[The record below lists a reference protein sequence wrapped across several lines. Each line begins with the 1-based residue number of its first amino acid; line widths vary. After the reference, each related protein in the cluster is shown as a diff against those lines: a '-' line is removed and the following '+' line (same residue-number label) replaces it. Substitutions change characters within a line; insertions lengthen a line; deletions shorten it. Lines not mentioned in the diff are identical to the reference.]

1 MKNFNAEMIEKAKA
15 AKSAE
20 ELLELAKANGV
31 EMTADE
37 AATYFAQL
45 NPKSGELDDD
55 DLDAVAG
62 GAGGCGDPTNK
73 DLFPENSKLR
83 YKRGSCP
90 GCHTNVWIAKYSW
103 CIELRCN
110 VITPTCSSC
119 GRTQRDYVRGSRD
132 MSDYYELIG

>member
-1 MKNFNAEMIEKAKA
+1 MKNLTPEMIEKAKA
-15 AKSAE
+15 AKNAE

-62 GAGGCGDPTNK
+62 GACARTEQARDAQDAVSSMPCPRCGAVGDWAVLHKLK
-73 DLFPENSKLR
+73 DCTDFYCANCKVIVWTKAEENNSIL
-83 YKRGSCP
+83 
-90 GCHTNVWIAKYSW
+90 HTNNNFYYPM
-103 CIELRCN
+103 
-110 VITPTCSSC
+110 TP
-119 GRTQRDYVRGSRD
+119 
-132 MSDYYELIG
+132 

>member
-1 MKNFNAEMIEKAKA
+1 MKNLKPEMIEKAKA
-15 AKSAE
+15 AKNAE

-37 AATYFAQL
+37 AATCFAQL

-55 DLDAVAG
+55 DLDAVGG

-83 YKRGSCP
+83 YKKGSCP
-90 GCHTNVWIAKYSW
+90 VCHTNVWIAKYSW
-103 CIELRCN
+103 SIELRCN
-110 VITPTCSSC
+110 IITPTCSSC
-119 GRTQRDYVRGSRD
+119 GRENGDYMRGSRN

>member
-1 MKNFNAEMIEKAKA
+1 MKNLTPELIEKAKA
-15 AKSAE
+15 AKTAE
-20 ELLELAKANGV
+20 ELLALAKENNV

-45 NPKSGELDDD
+45 NPTFGELSDD
-55 DLDAVAG
+55 DLDNVAG

-83 YKRGSCP
+83 YKRGPCP
-90 GCHTNVWIAKYSW
+90 RCQTNVWIAKYSW
-103 CIELRCN
+103 CIELRSN

-119 GRTQRDYVRGSRD
+119 GRTQRAYIRGSRD

>member
-1 MKNFNAEMIEKAKA
+1 MKNLTPEMIEKAKA

-20 ELLELAKANGV
+20 ELLALAKANGV

-45 NPKSGELDDD
+45 NPTSGELSDD
-55 DLDAVAG
+55 DLDNVAG

-83 YKRGSCP
+83 YKKGSCP
-90 GCHTNVWIAKYSW
+90 VCHTNVWIAKYGWDVMARGEFIS
-103 CIELRCN
+103 
-110 VITPTCSSC
+110 PTCNTC
-119 GRTQRDYVRGSRD
+119 GRENGDYILGGRD